1 MTNSIHS
8 SLGDLKLSFA
18 ISQKSLFQHWDMLQ
32 FQSNSSILP
41 ISTTTQVSSE
51 KAILSWSFFH
61 FRVGLSLRG
70 LPFSSWLSPMR
81 TCDCPVCASSWPS
94 GLLFPVPP
102 AGTSHVRLSAFL
114 FLSPHIQAMPHS
126 RYVRLLPLEPK
137 ERGLEEVLIHVMFLQ
152 QPVTSSVAQ
161 RHLGRISAISTF
173 GAHCNLLPHF
183 EPAFLLLHLD
193 SCFLLQMTSHV
204 FHVPKFPRSFIT
216 TKGNLIFSVLLLI
229 HKHNYIIDTGG
240 KGNILDMYLYLYNC
254 IF

>member
-126 RYVRLLPLEPK
+126 RMSAYCPWSRKREDWRRFWSTWCSYSSQLPRQLPKGTWAAFPPFPHLEHIAICSHT
-137 ERGLEEVLIHVMFLQ
+137 LN
-152 QPVTSSVAQ
+152 QPSSCY
-161 RHLGRISAISTF
+161 ISTAVSF
-173 GAHCNLLPHF
+173 FKWLRMCFMFQN
-183 EPAFLLLHLD
+183 FLVAL
-193 SCFLLQMTSHV
+193 
-204 FHVPKFPRSFIT
+204 
-216 TKGNLIFSVLLLI
+216 
-229 HKHNYIIDTGG
+229 
-240 KGNILDMYLYLYNC
+240 
-254 IF
+254 